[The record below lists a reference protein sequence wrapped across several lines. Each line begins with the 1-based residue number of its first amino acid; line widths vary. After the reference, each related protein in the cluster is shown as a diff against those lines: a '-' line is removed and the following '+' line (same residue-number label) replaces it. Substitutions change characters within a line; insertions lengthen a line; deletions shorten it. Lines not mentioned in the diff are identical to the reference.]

1 MDHSK
6 LGDPQGGA
14 NGGKD
19 HGKEGDPHG
28 GETGK
33 EALCGTSRARA
44 PHISDKAGDFGGPSN
59 HGESGGDA
67 NYLGG
72 VSRVKMVKVTTRER
86 RVDSSCQLCLSG

>member
-44 PHISDKAGDFGGPSN
+44 PQISDKAGDFGGPSN
-59 HGESGGDA
+59 HGGSGGDE